1 MKKFFKAMLAVLT
14 VVVLASCSKVTDSYA
29 EKIRVA
35 EAKGENMTYA
45 EVIDDLGLPHE
56 EWDFSIGSLI
66 SFGKYSKWY
75 KGYETKEEAQAAL
88 EEGKTVAYIVITFNS
103 DNLAIDAEYKEE
115 TKEVKE

>member
-56 EWDFSIGSLI
+56 EWNLVLV
-66 SFGKYSKWY
+66 KYSKWY

-103 DNLAIDAEYKEE
+103 DNLAIDAEYTEE
-115 TKEVKE
+115 TKEVK

>member
-1 MKKFFKAMLAVLT
+1 MKKFFKAILAVLT

-29 EKIRVA
+29 EKVRVA

-45 EVIDDLGLPHE
+45 EVIDDLGLPQE
-56 EWDFSIGSLI
+56 EWNLLLV
-66 SFGKYSKWY
+66 KYSKWY
-75 KGYETKEEAQAAL
+75 KGYETTEEAQAAL

-103 DNLAIDAEYKEE
+103 DNLAIDAEYTEE